1 MAAIRWRPLGQS
13 LERWDPGR
21 DMSDLQQELN
31 RLFDSFFGR
40 GPQGTGQPAAGLE
53 RAWAPVM
60 DMYETKDE
68 LVVAVE
74 LPGVNEKDVQLS
86 MTGDVLTLRGE
97 RASAPDPSQ
106 HAQYRGERWYGRFER
121 SVALPIP
128 VQADRVK
135 ASYRDGVL
143 TISFRRRRR
152 SSRRRSRSTS
162 CKQADDPAA
171 RP

>member
-1 MAAIRWRPLGQS
+1 MAAMRWRPLGQS

-21 DMSDLQQELN
+21 DMGDLQQELN

-40 GPQGTGQPAAGLE
+40 GPQTGHQAAGPE
-53 RAWAPVM
+53 RAWAPVI

-97 RASAPDPSQ
+97 RSAAPELSQ
-106 HAQYRGERWYGRFER
+106 HPQYRGERWYGRFER

-143 TISFRRRRR
+143 TVKLPKAEEI
-152 SSRRRSRSTS
+152 
-162 CKQADDPAA
+162 KPKEIKIDVL
-171 RP
+171 

>member
-1 MAAIRWRPLGQS
+1 MAVIRWRPLGQS

-21 DMSDLQQELN
+21 DMVDLQQEVN

-40 GPQGTGQPAAGLE
+40 GPQMAGPPMTGQE

-68 LVVAVE
+68 LVITAE

-86 MTGDVLTLRGE
+86 ITGDVLTLRGE
-97 RASAPDPSQ
+97 RASASETSQ
-106 HAQYRGERWYGRFER
+106 HAQYRSERWYGRFER

-128 VQADRVK
+128 VQADQVK

-143 TISFRRRRR
+143 TVKLPKAEEIKP
-152 SSRRRSRSTS
+152 
-162 CKQADDPAA
+162 KQIKIDVL
-171 RP
+171 

>member
-1 MAAIRWRPLGQS
+1 MATIRWRPMGQA

-21 DMSDLQQELN
+21 EMSDLQRELN

-40 GPQGTGQPAAGLE
+40 ELMPGHQGAGREL
-53 RAWAPVM
+53 AWAPVM

-68 LVVAVE
+68 LVVAAE

-86 MTGDVLTLRGE
+86 ITGDVLTLRGE
-97 RASAPDPSQ
+97 RAPAQDMSQ
-106 HAQYRGERWYGRFER
+106 QTQYRGERWYGRFER

-143 TISFRRRRR
+143 TVKLPKAEEI
-152 SSRRRSRSTS
+152 
-162 CKQADDPAA
+162 KPKEIKIDVV
-171 RP
+171 